1 MSKNKE
7 VKVNK
12 MNNVTFKF
20 KDKKAKPV
28 KTADICQF
36 NITGADFKSEPLIEI
51 LTKAG
56 AVSLD

>member
-28 KTADICQF
+28 KTADIC
-36 NITGADFKSEPLIEI
+36 
-51 LTKAG
+51 
-56 AVSLD
+56 